1 MKKLLLLVFL
11 SLIALSTLFAEDTL
25 DDELGL
31 YSYTNITSGYGA
43 FITEKGVLNSI
54 DLGFSFNFASMD
66 DSNTFGIG
74 LGSRCDVLFGVGN
87 KNNKAY
93 IGADVLVGPYFHYKM
108 NKIISFN
115 LTVGP
120 VFNCYYSGGSKEE
133 KYTIGPGFDGF
144 ITLTPPSFDN
154 ISFSVGSLAAVNFS
168 LQNEATAFTVVPY
181 VSIDL
186 HFTKSYYTPY
196 PYGALVIF

>member
-11 SLIALSTLFAEDTL
+11 SIITLTTLFASDSI
-25 DDELGL
+25 DEEIGFYT
-31 YSYTNITSGYGA
+31 YSNITSGYGA
-43 FITEKGVLNSI
+43 FITEDKVLNSI
-54 DLGFSFNFASMD
+54 DLGFSFNFASMND
-66 DSNTFGIG
+66 TNTLAIG

-93 IGADVLVGPYFHYKM
+93 IGVDVLLGPYFHFKM
-108 NKIISFN
+108 NKIVSFN

-120 VFNCYYSGGSKEE
+120 LFNCYFLDDSKNE
-133 KYTIGPGFDGF
+133 KYTIGPGVDGF
-144 ITLTPPSFDN
+144 FTFTPPSFND
-154 ISFSVGSLAAVNFS
+154 ISFSIGSLAAVNFS
-168 LQNEATAFTVVPY
+168 LQNEATSFTLVPY
-181 VSIDL
+181 VSINL